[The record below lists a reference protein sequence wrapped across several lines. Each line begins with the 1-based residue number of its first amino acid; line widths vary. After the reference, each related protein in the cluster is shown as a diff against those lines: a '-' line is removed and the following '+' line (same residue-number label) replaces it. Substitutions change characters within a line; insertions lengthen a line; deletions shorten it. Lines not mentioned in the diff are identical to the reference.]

1 MDTIVK
7 NMHKRP
13 PLEVRCRAEYREMPG
28 LQLTV
33 DQAARLFGVNA
44 ADCQRLLDAL
54 VEGGFLRRRGDTYVR
69 VGVGR
74 DAA

>member
-1 MDTIVK
+1 MDTIVRNTRK
-7 NMHKRP
+7 PP
-13 PLEVRCRAEYREMPG
+13 PLETRCRAEYREMPG

-33 DQAARLFGVNA
+33 DQAARLFGVNVV
-44 ADCQRLLDAL
+44 DSRRLLDAL